1 MQMGSHIRKF
11 TLYCRFRSTVLLAL
25 WLLFLTA
32 QTAAGKEL
40 EDRKWIEVRTPNFRI
55 RSVLSEKDSIEL
67 ARQLE
72 TFRAAIFVVTNVS
85 HTDSPIPTEI
95 YAVRGTRDF
104 KSLGISRGAVGIFQ
118 SGLRR
123 NLIFIRKRFGMEE
136 TTTIMHEYVHFL
148 HGNQGSFNYPKWY
161 KEGFAEYLS
170 AEQTTSG
177 KFVVGGVQKGRYE
190 NLSRLSWIPMR
201 QIISPEDYDRWSG
214 ERRAMFYAEAWG
226 LVHFLNHRPGRDT
239 FSRDMAR
246 YIELVDSGKGD
257 LEAFEEAFMITAKDL
272 DRQVKYY
279 FSKRRIPAYQISTDV
294 LIPDFEPEVIV
305 LSREQVS
312 LALGQAALSRGALD
326 SAERWFKIAVTNEN
340 ARPRAEAGLGDVL
353 KFRGEYESSQPHFE
367 QAVSLAPS
375 DPYCQLD
382 IAEYWHTRAEKT
394 EDTGKRATYLARA
407 REHYVKAW
415 KLDDSMPETYAQY
428 GQTFLMENQRY
439 DLAIEM
445 LEQAESI
452 LPSNI
457 RVRIMLAQAYQ
468 GANRKEEAVER
479 ARSVLA
485 WSHDE
490 SGAAKLAREL
500 LAQLTSADE

>member
-1 MQMGSHIRKF
+1 MS
-11 TLYCRFRSTVLLAL
+11 YRFRSIVLLAFG
-25 WLLFLTA
+25 LLLIA
-32 QTAAGKEL
+32 AHPAAGKEL

-55 RSVLSEKDSIEL
+55 RSVLRERDTIEL

-72 TFRAAIFVVTNVS
+72 TFRAAVFIVTNIS
-85 HTDSPIPTEI
+85 HSDSSIPTEI
-95 YAVRGTRDF
+95 YALRGTRDF
-104 KSLGISRGAVGIFQ
+104 KKLGIGRRAVGIFR

-123 NLIFIRKRFGMEE
+123 NLILIRDRFGMEE

-148 HGNQGSFNYPKWY
+148 LDSQGSINYPKWY
-161 KEGFAEYLS
+161 NEGFAEYLS
-170 AEQTTSG
+170 AEQTVSG
-177 KFVVGGVQKGRYE
+177 KFVVGGVQKGRFE
-190 NLSRLSWIPMR
+190 NLSRLPWIPLQ
-201 QIISPEDYDRWSG
+201 QIVSPVDYDKWSG
-214 ERRAMFYAEAWG
+214 ARKSMFYAEAWG
-226 LVHFLNHRPGRDT
+226 LVHFLNHRPERDT
-239 FSRDMAR
+239 FSQDMAR

-257 LEAFEEAFMITAKDL
+257 LEAFEEAFMITTKDL

-279 FSKRRIPAYQISTDV
+279 FNRRRLPAYQISNDA
-294 LIPDFEPEVIV
+294 LLPDFEPEVIV
-305 LSREQVS
+305 LSREQIS
-312 LALGQAALSRGALD
+312 LALGQAALSLGELD
-326 SAERWFKIAVTNEN
+326 SAKRWFTIAATDEH

-353 KFRGEYESSQPHFE
+353 KFRGDFEAAQPHFE

-382 IAEYWHTRAEKT
+382 LAEYWHTRAKKT
-394 EDTGKRATYLARA
+394 DDTSNRATYLARA

-428 GQTFLMENQRY
+428 GQTFLMERKRY

-457 RVRIMLAQAYQ
+457 NVRLMLAQAYQ
-468 GANRKEEAVER
+468 GANRKEEAFEK

-485 WSHDE
+485 WSHDG
-490 SGAAKLAREL
+490 SGAAQLAREI
-500 LAQLTSADE
+500 LAKVASADE